1 MITDDHAMKKPSIN
15 KCGNRGHKSPLP
27 SLLLAGSLVAAASAA
42 AARPA
47 AVDPL
52 QASFA
57 GLPAG
62 AAEQLTAAELE
73 GTKGRWLP
81 AFVFGVVGADL
92 ALSAYFWGVYVPNYA
107 AAGGGCLSCG
117 AGATNLQ

>member
-1 MITDDHAMKKPSIN
+1 MQKCKTKKQT
-15 KCGNRGHKSPLP
+15 HTLP
-27 SLLLAGSLVAAASAA
+27 SLLLAGGLVAMVSAA
-42 AARPA
+42 AARPVEP
-47 AVDPL
+47 VDPL

-62 AAEQLTAAELE
+62 AVERLTAGELDS
-73 GTKGRWLP
+73 TKGRWLP

-107 AAGGGCLSCG
+107 AGGGGCLSC
-117 AGATNLQ
+117 AGTTNLK

>member
-1 MITDDHAMKKPSIN
+1 MKKPSIR
-15 KCGNRGHKSPLP
+15 KRGDKGRKSTLP
-27 SLLLAGSLVAAASAA
+27 SLLLAGSLVATASAA
-42 AARPA
+42 AAPP

-62 AAEQLTAAELE
+62 AVEQLTATELE

-107 AAGGGCLSCG
+107 GGGCLSCG

>member
-1 MITDDHAMKKPSIN
+1 MKKTT
-15 KCGNRGHKSPLP
+15 HTLP
-27 SLLLAGSLVAAASAA
+27 SLLLAGGLVAMASTA

-47 AVDPL
+47 EAVDPL

-62 AAEQLTAAELE
+62 AVERLTAEDLNA
-73 GTKGRWLP
+73 TKGRWLP

-92 ALSAYFWGVYVPNYA
+92 AFSAYFWGVYVPNYA
-107 AAGGGCLSCG
+107 SGGCLSCG

>member
-1 MITDDHAMKKPSIN
+1 MIKEDHTMKTCRMKKPTLN
-15 KCGNRGHKSPLP
+15 LP
-27 SLLLAGSLVAAASAA
+27 SLLLAGGLVAIASAASA
-42 AARPA
+42 RPTQ

-62 AAEQLTAAELE
+62 AVERLTAGELDSIR
-73 GTKGRWLP
+73 GQWLP

-92 ALSAYFWGVYVPNYA
+92 ALSAYFWGVYVPNYT
-107 AAGGGCLSCG
+107 AAGGGCLSC
-117 AGATNLQ
+117 AGTTNLK